1 MGKVW
6 NDRSSQEKE
15 VSMKDTPIGPEQA
28 QAAGP
33 PQPKD
38 WRENLSIAAGERWF
52 AVNTLPRREIGAK
65 NQLEHQGFRSF
76 APNILRTVRH
86 ARKLRTVRAPVF
98 PGYIFVVLDL
108 DRDPWRSV
116 NGTFGVARLVM
127 GGDRPQPVPRGVV
140 EGLVLLTDETSLINR
155 SNDLA
160 VGQEVRVIAGPFAN
174 ILGRL
179 DRVDDKGRVRVLLD
193 IMGGK
198 VPTLLDRAVLEP
210 VA

>member
-1 MGKVW
+1 
-6 NDRSSQEKE
+6 
-15 VSMKDTPIGPEQA
+15 VSMKDAPDRPAEA
-28 QAAGP
+28 PAGAP
-33 PQPKD
+33 AKPRD
-38 WRENLSIAAGERWF
+38 WRESLSIAAGERWY

-65 NQLEHQGFRSF
+65 NQLDHQGFRAF

-98 PGYIFVVLDL
+98 PGYIFVVLDV
-108 DRDPWRSV
+108 DRHPWRSV

-140 EGLVLLTDETSLINR
+140 EGLILLSDENSLMNR
-155 SNDLA
+155 AEDLA
-160 VGQEVRVIAGPFAN
+160 AGQEVRVIAGPFAR

-179 DRVDDKGRVRVLLD
+179 DRVDDRGRVRVLLD
-193 IMGGK
+193 IMGGQ
-198 VPTLLDRAVLEP
+198 VPTLLDRSLLEP